1 MAKDDRLELGRYL
14 NNPFNGN
21 SQGRMVKQ
29 LNFRTLFESKPET
42 GAPPWTPS
50 RFKAEH
56 LTNALQTKKATLN
69 PRLRFVGNSPFFDD
83 ENQLDPKDYELFEG
97 LGRFDRPQAYDF
109 NEGRALTRNRPQN
122 QPDFNPEW
130 IDAYNVSP
138 TINPSKRAKNPM
150 PRMKNPDP
158 NGYLMSVAENRVE
171 SEAEDKV
178 SVAQLLQRK
187 DLNVRK
193 EEEEGGETIAQVD
206 QNTPPAKMTA

>member
-14 NNPFNGN
+14 TNPFNE
-21 SQGRMVKQ
+21 SGRAVRK
-29 LNFRTLFESKPET
+29 LKFNDLFAPEPST

-56 LTNALQTKKATLN
+56 LTNALQTRKATLN

-97 LGRFDRPQAYDF
+97 LGRFDKPTYDF

-122 QPDFNPEW
+122 QPDFDPGW

-171 SEAEDKV
+171 REAEDKV

-187 DLNVRK
+187 DLNVRS
-193 EEEEGGETIAQVD
+193 EENEGEETVTQVEQNPAPGKIA
-206 QNTPPAKMTA
+206 

>member
-1 MAKDDRLELGRYL
+1 MVKDARLELGRYL
-14 NNPFNGN
+14 TNPFNE
-21 SQGRMVKQ
+21 SGRTVRQ
-29 LNFRTLFESKPET
+29 LNFNDLFASKPAT

-56 LTNALQTKKATLN
+56 LTNALQTRKATLN

-97 LGRFDRPQAYDF
+97 LGRFNRPEAYDF

-130 IDAYNVSP
+130 IEAYSVSP
-138 TINPSKRAKNPM
+138 TINPGKRAKNPM

-158 NGYLMSVAENRVE
+158 NGYLMSIAEKRVE
-171 SEAEDKV
+171 NEAEDNV
-178 SVAQLLQRK
+178 SVSQLLQRK
-187 DLNVRK
+187 DLNVRQEK
-193 EEEEGGETIAQVD
+193 EGEETVAQTKQNVSPGKTI
-206 QNTPPAKMTA
+206 TTA

>member
-14 NNPFNGN
+14 TNPFNEG
-21 SQGRMVKQ
+21 GRVSRQ
-29 LNFRTLFESKPET
+29 LNFNDLFASKPAT

-56 LTNALQTKKATLN
+56 LTNALQTKKVTLN
-69 PRLRFVGNSPFFDD
+69 PRLRFAGNSPFFDD

-97 LGRFDRPQAYDF
+97 LGRFDRPTAYDF
-109 NEGRALTRNRPQN
+109 ENGRPLTRNRPQN

-138 TINPSKRAKNPM
+138 TVNPGKRAKNPM
-150 PRMKNPDP
+150 PRMRNPDP
-158 NGYLMSVAENRVE
+158 NGYLMSVAERQVE
-171 SEAEDKV
+171 NEAEDKV

-187 DLNVRK
+187 DLNVREEEREGEEVVTK
-193 EEEEGGETIAQVD
+193 EE
-206 QNTPPAKMTA
+206 QNVSSSKTA

>member
-14 NNPFNGN
+14 TNPFNDG
-21 SQGRMVKQ
+21 GRIASK
-29 LNFRTLFESKPET
+29 LNFRDLFECKPAT

-56 LTNALQTKKATLN
+56 LTNALQTRKATLN

-97 LGRFDRPQAYDF
+97 LGRFDRPVAYDF

-138 TINPSKRAKNPM
+138 TVNPSKRAKNPM

-187 DLNVRK
+187 DLNVRS
-193 EEEEGGETIAQVD
+193 EENEGEETVTQVEQNPAPGKIA
-206 QNTPPAKMTA
+206 

>member
-56 LTNALQTKKATLN
+56 LTNALQTRKATLN

-97 LGRFDRPQAYDF
+97 LGRFDRPEAYDF

-122 QPDFNPEW
+122 QPDFDPGW

-138 TINPSKRAKNPM
+138 TVNPSKRAKNPM

-193 EEEEGGETIAQVD
+193 EETEGEETIAQVD
-206 QNTPPAKMTA
+206 QNTPPAKTTA

>member
-1 MAKDDRLELGRYL
+1 MARDHRLELGRHL
-14 NNPFNGN
+14 TNPFNEG
-21 SQGRMVKQ
+21 GRVARQ
-29 LNFRTLFESKPET
+29 LNFRDLFESKPST

-56 LTNALQTKKATLN
+56 LTNALQTRKTTLN

-97 LGRFDRPQAYDF
+97 LGRFDRPESYDF

-138 TINPSKRAKNPM
+138 TVNPGKRAKNPM
-150 PRMKNPDP
+150 PRMRNPDP
-158 NGYLMSVAENRVE
+158 NGYLMSIAENRVE
-171 SEAEDKV
+171 GEAKGKT

-187 DLNVRK
+187 DLNVR
-193 EEEEGGETIAQVD
+193 EEETEGSETIASEE
-206 QNTPPAKMTA
+206 QNISPGKTSA

>member
-1 MAKDDRLELGRYL
+1 MARDDRLELGRYL
-14 NNPFNGN
+14 TNPFNEG
-21 SQGRMVKQ
+21 GRVSRQ
-29 LNFRTLFESKPET
+29 LNFNDLFASKPST

-56 LTNALQTKKATLN
+56 LTNALQTRKATLN

-97 LGRFDRPQAYDF
+97 LGRFNRPTAYSFED
-109 NEGRALTRNRPQN
+109 GRALTRNRPQN

-130 IDAYNVSP
+130 MDAYNVSP

-158 NGYLMSVAENRVE
+158 NGYLMSVAESRVE
-171 SEAEDKV
+171 SEAENKV
-178 SVAQLLQRK
+178 PVSQLLQRK

-193 EEEEGGETIAQVD
+193 EETEGEETIAQAD
-206 QNTPPAKMTA
+206 QNTPSGKTTA

>member
-1 MAKDDRLELGRYL
+1 MTRDDRLELGRYL
-14 NNPFNGN
+14 TNPFNEG
-21 SQGRMVKQ
+21 GRVSRK
-29 LNFRTLFESKPET
+29 LNFNDLFASKPST

-97 LGRFDRPQAYDF
+97 LGRFDRPVAYDF

-138 TINPSKRAKNPM
+138 TVNPSKRAKNPM

-187 DLNVRK
+187 DLNVRS
-193 EEEEGGETIAQVD
+193 EEEEGEETIAQVD